1 MSPRSKKE
9 YLEALFPRYKKTRS
23 KEQKTEILNEFCKVC
38 GYHRKHAI
46 RLLGKFR
53 RFIKPKIR
61 KRGKPSTYNQPPIL
75 AALEHIWLASG
86 MPCSKRLVIIIPL
99 WLPHYPGGLDLPVI
113 KAVEKISAPSID
125 RVLKHSR
132 KKYKRVN
139 ISTTKPG
146 TLLRKQ
152 IPIKTNQWDEFTP
165 GFLEADTVAHCGG
178 STAGDYVNTVNFVDI
193 ATGWTEQRAVFGKG
207 ETGVLDQIKDV
218 EPELT
223 VNKHILKLGIFH
235 MPTENSY
242 NRVLELLAS
251 LTSLL
256 VNLLKYAQRHPKNT
270 SFRRRFESDSL
281 WRHGTFST
289 VLSKTG
295 FEAIPAELHSLGTP
309 RQSISS
315 GPIDFDYHLYDGCRD
330 EAYFGH
336 QNLALQRILSSPAGV
351 ERLSRQFDF
360 ERIPEEFDGSR
371 DRRLEEAA
379 RFVAQYDLQNDRG
392 FQQHGSGFGL
402 DRSAFV
408 RLENSRSQN
417 RLQSQEAGTPELSSL
432 ALLRRTHADSLA
444 RSFETRQHARYNR
457 SRSVL
462 QGVLEEDA
470 SLPLP
475 NSPAGRRRVLRPCFD
490 RNARRGKDRLRDCR

>member
-218 EPELT
+218 ELSLPFALRGFDSDNGGEFL
-223 VNKHILKLGIFH
+223 NHHLLKHFTDNPKRKNQIQFTRSRAYKKDDNAHIEQKNYTHVRQLLGYRRFDNLKI
-235 MPTENSY
+235 
-242 NRVLELLAS
+242 VELLNDLYKNEWRLYHNFFLPS
-251 LTSLL
+251 VKLIEKERVRS
-256 VNLLKYAQRHPKNT
+256 KIIKKHDKPK
-270 SFRRRFESDSL
+270 
-281 WRHGTFST
+281 
-289 VLSKTG
+289 
-295 FEAIPAELHSLGTP
+295 TP
-309 RQSISS
+309 
-315 GPIDFDYHLYDGCRD
+315 Y
-330 EAYFGH
+330 
-336 QNLALQRILSSPAGV
+336 QRILEADPADV
-351 ERLSRQFDF
+351 SNHAKHKLTQQFESLNPF
-360 ERIPEEFDGSR
+360 ELKKIINKKIEKI
-371 DRRLEEAA
+371 
-379 RFVAQYDLQNDRG
+379 LQ
-392 FQQHGSGFGL
+392 
-402 DRSAFV
+402 
-408 RLENSRSQN
+408 
-417 RLQSQEAGTPELSSL
+417 L
-432 ALLRRTHADSLA
+432 AS
-444 RSFETRQHARYNR
+444 
-457 SRSVL
+457 
-462 QGVLEEDA
+462 
-470 SLPLP
+470 
-475 NSPAGRRRVLRPCFD
+475 
-490 RNARRGKDRLRDCR
+490 